1 MPQPYPSSV
10 KPVEPARPPAPPSVQ
25 KAVKFMYAGAAIST
39 VSLILT
45 LVSMGSI
52 KSAIRKDYP
61 HYTASQVNHAFQGFL
76 IIVIV
81 SAALGI
87 ALWLWMAWASNQ
99 GKNWARIVSTVLF
112 GISTLETLTGLR
124 GPKTLASV
132 LFSLLVWLVGA
143 GAVFFLWQRD
153 SSEFFK
159 PQGSA

>member
-10 KPVEPARPPAPPSVQ
+10 KPVEPARPPAPSSVQ

-61 HYTASQVNHAFQGFL
+61 HYTASQVNHALQGFL

-112 GISTLETLTGLR
+112 GISTLETLTSLR
-124 GPKTLASV
+124 GPKTLVGV

>member
-1 MPQPYPSSV
+1 MVKPYPSSA
-10 KPVEPARPPAPPSVQ
+10 KPVEPERPPAPPSVQ
-25 KAVKFMYAGAAIST
+25 KAVKLMYAGAAIST
-39 VSLILT
+39 VSLILA

-76 IIVIV
+76 ILVIV

-124 GPKTLASV
+124 GPKTLVGV